1 MTYRHNDSFH
11 RMLFDVRKSLHE
23 ILCVLRPPHRI
34 TPIVT
39 FSGRG
44 IVSFTVGDEETFMA
58 VVLKGSGP
66 FKFDISG
73 FVNDQGNPVT
83 DKDIPVLS
91 SSDESIATIAPDPDD
106 PDGQDGL
113 ITLVGPVSA
122 EGTEVVCKADF
133 PPQKYGQPFSVVGHL
148 TVVERAAAGA
158 TATITGPG
166 VVDGA

>member
-1 MTYRHNDSFH
+1 MSH
-11 RMLFDVRKSLHE
+11 SLYNIAAE
-23 ILCVLRPPHRI
+23 IRAILRAILVALTPSHFV

-39 FSGRG
+39 FSGSG
-44 IVSFTVGDEETFMA
+44 IVSFTIGKKETFMA
-58 VVLKGSGP
+58 VVLKGGGP

-73 FVNDQGNPVT
+73 FVDDQSNPVT

-91 SSDESIATIAPDPDD
+91 SSDESVATIAPDPDD

-122 EGTEVVCKADF
+122 EGSEVVLKADF
-133 PPQKYGQPFSVVGHL
+133 PAQKYGQAFSVVGHL